1 MQVSLTTF
9 NMSKAITKF
18 FDKVPGFIWGYIG
31 VGIPILAMFITA
43 LIYTDPLG
51 AKYSISNMFVS
62 ELGERAVS
70 EVAWLFNWGL
80 ILGAIPLL
88 LFMLDLGL
96 KYKSIFGW
104 LCTAGGVFCSIS
116 AFFVGIFP
124 MDFDSSL
131 YMTGHVISAMSFFY
145 GGMATVFLFS
155 ILIFLDKKK
164 ILPRWLGIFGIIV
177 AIIFALFLFLPE
189 GDLDDIMI
197 RPRDPFLLLAFLEWL
212 VVFAI
217 FTWIA
222 TISITMNIQRNKT
235 KKLEA
240 VDAV

>member
-1 MQVSLTTF
+1 
-9 NMSKAITKF
+9 MSKIISSF
-18 FDKVPGFIWGYIG
+18 YEKVPGFIWGYIG
-31 VGIPILAMFITA
+31 VSIPVLAMFVTA

-51 AKYSISNMFVS
+51 ARYSFFNMFVS

-88 LFMLDLGL
+88 LFMLGLGL

-124 MDFDSSL
+124 MDFGSEL

-155 ILIFLDKKK
+155 VLIIIDKKK
-164 ILPRWLGIFGIIV
+164 ILPKWLGIFGIVV

-189 GDLDDIMI
+189 GALDDIMI

-217 FTWIA
+217 FSWIL
-222 TISITMNIQRNKT
+222 TISITMNVQRKKKT
-235 KKLEA
+235 KKIIDLGHFH
-240 VDAV
+240 